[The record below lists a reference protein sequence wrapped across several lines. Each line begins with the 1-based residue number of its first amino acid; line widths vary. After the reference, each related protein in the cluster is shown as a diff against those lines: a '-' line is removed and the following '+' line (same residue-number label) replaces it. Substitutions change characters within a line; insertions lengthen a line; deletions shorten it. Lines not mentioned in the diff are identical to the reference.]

1 MGWLKIGTRKAPL
14 LQTEFIQDLKASTQH
29 IETLS
34 LTPRYPSATTDTKDK
49 DLPFIPATEVS
60 QRISAGA
67 GGLRMFPAPRIVIV
81 VDNIVYDCTDFI
93 SEHPG
98 GEQVIKSFAGGEC
111 SWQFW
116 RFHGKQ
122 DMEEFGKPLRVGRTE
137 GLKNRF
143 QEPNR
148 YVGLRRWGNDVWD

>member
-14 LQTEFIQDLKASTQH
+14 LQTEFIEDLKGASTQH

-34 LTPRYPSATTDTKDK
+34 LSITPRYPFVTTDTKDK
-49 DLPFIPATEVS
+49 DLPFIPAAEVS

-67 GGLRMFPAPRIVIV
+67 GGLLIV

-98 GEQVIKSFAGGEC
+98 GEQVISSFAGAEC

-122 DMEEFGKPLRVGRTE
+122 DMEEFGKALRVGRTE
-137 GLKNRF
+137 GLKNKFR
-143 QEPNR
+143 EPNR